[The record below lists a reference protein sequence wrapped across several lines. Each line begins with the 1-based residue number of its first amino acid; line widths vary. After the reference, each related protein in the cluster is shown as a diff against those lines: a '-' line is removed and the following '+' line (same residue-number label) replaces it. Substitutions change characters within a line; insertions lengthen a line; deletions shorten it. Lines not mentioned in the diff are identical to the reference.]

1 MDQTAILWLFGTLIT
16 VMTIVIGAIGR
27 LLWDHIKECREVQR
41 TLGQLST
48 LAEEVKLIRK
58 HLHDERNA
66 RLKNLA
72 GRIRR
77 GEGE

>member
-16 VMTIVIGAIGR
+16 VLTIVIGAIGR
-27 LLWDHIKECREVQR
+27 MLFEHIRECREVQR

-48 LAEEVKLIRK
+48 LPEEIRLIRK

-66 RLKNLA
+66 RLKRLA
-72 GRIRR
+72 NRMRE
-77 GEGE
+77 EGE

>member
-16 VMTIVIGAIGR
+16 VLTIVIGAIGR
-27 LLWDHIKECREVQR
+27 LLWDHIRECREVQR

-48 LAEEVKLIRK
+48 LPAEVQLIRK

-66 RLKNLA
+66 RLKRMAN
-72 GRIRR
+72 RMR
-77 GEGE
+77 GEE